1 MTESKHPI
9 TRFLPPSVSNSDMR
23 FRSCGT
29 TLGMKGSN
37 DVMSNEMAWSMEVS
51 VLPFASDNHDD
62 AYVYAHP

>member
-1 MTESKHPI
+1 
-9 TRFLPPSVSNSDMR
+9 
-23 FRSCGT
+23 
-29 TLGMKGSN
+29 MKGSN